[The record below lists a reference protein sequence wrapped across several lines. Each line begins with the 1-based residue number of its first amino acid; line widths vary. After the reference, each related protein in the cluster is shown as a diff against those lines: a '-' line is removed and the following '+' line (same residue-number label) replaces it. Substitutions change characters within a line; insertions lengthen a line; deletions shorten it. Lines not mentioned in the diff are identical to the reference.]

1 MLREFFGWILS
12 LSIVMIDVKMLFI
25 FTHNFLLYYRQLEGL
40 DGIELTYYIN
50 MRAVFLSTEARSEKG
65 YLSL

>member
-1 MLREFFGWILS
+1 
-12 LSIVMIDVKMLFI
+12 MIDVKMLFI

-65 YLSL
+65 YLSLW